1 MNEKK
6 ESLAEIL
13 LNHGIESEE
22 LASKWIE
29 HLTSDEREIIESPS
43 ELERY
48 KNNIYES
55 IKRFARKY

>member
-1 MNEKK
+1 MDNEK
-6 ESLAEIL
+6 SLAEIL
-13 LNHGIESEE
+13 LNHEVESEE

-29 HLTSDEREIIESPS
+29 HLTSEEREVIESPS